1 MAYDIVIVGAGPA
14 GSVAAYECAKR
25 GFKTLLLEKAIIPRE
40 KACGGAVMYRGIR
53 ILNGIIPR
61 ELIEQKIYGLRFG
74 FHNGLASEFI
84 SRKLIGITVFRD
96 KFDDFLSKRA
106 VEAGVE
112 LAEGTRV
119 IHTSVSDECATIQLQ
134 DGREF
139 KSDFL
144 IGADGV
150 NSIVSR
156 SLKLRP
162 IRKDLTR
169 IGLGMEA
176 DFYIGRAGVMKA
188 TNGNPSVLEILP
200 ITNRIG
206 YGWIFPK
213 REHLAIGIAGSG
225 VHMQALRPDFD
236 RFYQSLEKR
245 LGVELKLEKRRTCF
259 LGGEGLGGTNVTNR
273 AILVGDAAGFV
284 DPMMGEGIAYAMQS
298 SILAVDVIAQAMAED
313 QYDADSLWKYHHLC
327 RKAFSA
333 NFQMASWIGSRGI
346 SFASNLLPRI
356 SGHKLASDVMAM
368 VARGEIGYADI
379 PYTVLKKI
387 PRQIPNFIKYV
398 AQSHIH
404 TQN

>member
-1 MAYDIVIVGAGPA
+1 M
-14 GSVAAYECAKR
+14 
-25 GFKTLLLEKAIIPRE
+25 
-40 KACGGAVMYRGIR
+40 
-53 ILNGIIPR
+53 
-61 ELIEQKIYGLRFG
+61 
-74 FHNGLASEFI
+74 
-84 SRKLIGITVFRD
+84 
-96 KFDDFLSKRA
+96 
-106 VEAGVE
+106 
-112 LAEGTRV
+112 
-119 IHTSVSDECATIQLQ
+119 
-134 DGREF
+134 
-139 KSDFL
+139 

>member
-1 MAYDIVIVGAGPA
+1 VHYDIVVVGAGPA

-25 GFKTLLLEKAIIPRE
+25 GFKTILLEKAITPRE

-74 FHNGLASEFI
+74 FHNGTSSEFI
-84 SRKLIGITVFRD
+84 SNKLIGITVFRD

-112 LAEGTRV
+112 FSEGARV
-119 IHTSVSDECATIQLQ
+119 IHTSVSDACATIQLQ
-134 DGREF
+134 DGREL

-176 DFYIGRAGVMKA
+176 DFYVGRAGVMKA
-188 TNGNPSVLEILP
+188 TKGNPSILEILP
-200 ITNRIG
+200 IKNQIA

-225 VHMQALRPDFD
+225 VHMRALRHDFD
-236 RFYQSLEKR
+236 RFYQNLEKR

-259 LGGEGLGGTNVTNR
+259 LGGEGLRGTNVTNR

-298 SILAVDVIAQAMAED
+298 SIIAVDVIDQAMAED
-313 QYDADSLWKYHHLC
+313 QYSADSLWKYHHLC
-327 RKAFSA
+327 REEFSA

-356 SGHKLASDVMAM
+356 SGHKLCRYS
-368 VARGEIGYADI
+368 
-379 PYTVLKKI
+379 L
-387 PRQIPNFIKYV
+387 
-398 AQSHIH
+398 HC
-404 TQN
+404 TQKDSKTNS

>member
-1 MAYDIVIVGAGPA
+1 MDYDIVVVGAGPA

-25 GFKTLLLEKAIIPRE
+25 GFKTLLLEKAILPRE

-53 ILNGIIPR
+53 ILNGIVPH

-74 FHNGLASEFI
+74 FHNGTSSEFI
-84 SRKLIGITVFRD
+84 SHKLIGITVFRD
-96 KFDDFLSKRA
+96 KFDDFLSTRA
-106 VEAGVE
+106 VEAGAE
-112 LAEGTRV
+112 LAEDTRV

-134 DGREF
+134 DGREI

-156 SLKLRP
+156 SLNLRP
-162 IRKDLTR
+162 KRKDLTR

-176 DFYIGRAGVMKA
+176 DFYVGRAGVMKA
-188 TNGNPSVLEILP
+188 TKGNPSVLEILP
-200 ITNRIG
+200 VKNRIS

-225 VHMQALRPDFD
+225 EHMRALRPDFD
-236 RFYQSLEKR
+236 GFYQSLEKR
-245 LGVELKLEKRRTCF
+245 LGVKLKLEKRRTCF
-259 LGGEGLGGTNVTNR
+259 LGGEGIAGTNVTNR

-298 SILAVDVIAQAMAED
+298 SKIAVDVIDQAIAEN

-327 RKAFSA
+327 RKEFLA
-333 NFQMASWIGSRGI
+333 NFQMASWMGSRGI
-346 SFASNLLPRI
+346 SFASNLLPRM
-356 SGHKLASDVMAM
+356 SGHKLASDIMAM

-379 PYTVLKKI
+379 PYIILKKI
-387 PRQIPNFIKYV
+387 PRQIPSFIKHV
-398 AQSHIH
+398 LQSYIQ
-404 TQN
+404 TRN